1 MQLWA
6 VDIIEGIW
14 LVNEATGVL
23 REAKVVTGVDDH
35 SRFCVMA
42 MVTERATSRAVCYAF
57 AQALVR
63 FGAPDEVLSD
73 NGKQFTDR
81 FGKGG
86 EVMFDRICRKNG
98 IRHRLTEPASPN
110 QNGKVERFHGTLRP
124 DFFDVTGPFPSIEA
138 AQAAVDAWVAD
149 YNDERPHQALD
160 PHWPV
165 TPAERF
171 APIPAE
177 QRELLPLWLPPTIAP
192 THLVDHAHVLDHDQV
207 ADHGRAVDHGRAA
220 GPQIPP
226 RSAVVL
232 GGMAEWPGGPI
243 EFDLVVP
250 PSGNMSVAG
259 RQFWLGP
266 VRAGLTVRFWAD
278 TDVIHLSIAEAR
290 VKSVISHLTV
300 ADLAR
305 LVATH
310 GATAAGP
317 APIPTRPHSWGDGE
331 AVEVDRVISPAATFA
346 LGGHVLTASTL
357 LAGRQVGIRIEPSV
371 LLLFDLDT
379 RELLRTQPNP
389 LTEPQVLRLRG
400 LRPAGPP
407 PRPNLEPV
415 TVQRLADCTGTIC
428 VTRQRI
434 GLGRAFARQTL
445 TVHVSD
451 TTITVDLGDGDTH
464 VARRTTTMAVT
475 TIKSRPPR
483 TATKT

>member
-1 MQLWA
+1 
-6 VDIIEGIW
+6 
-14 LVNEATGVL
+14 
-23 REAKVVTGVDDH
+23 
-35 SRFCVMA
+35 
-42 MVTERATSRAVCYAF
+42 
-57 AQALVR
+57 
-63 FGAPDEVLSD
+63 
-73 NGKQFTDR
+73 
-81 FGKGG
+81 
-86 EVMFDRICRKNG
+86 
-98 IRHRLTEPASPN
+98 
-110 QNGKVERFHGTLRP
+110 
-124 DFFDVTGPFPSIEA
+124 
-138 AQAAVDAWVAD
+138 
-149 YNDERPHQALD
+149 
-160 PHWPV
+160 
-165 TPAERF
+165 
-171 APIPAE
+171 
-177 QRELLPLWLPPTIAP
+177 
-192 THLVDHAHVLDHDQV
+192 
-207 ADHGRAVDHGRAA
+207 
-220 GPQIPP
+220 
-226 RSAVVL
+226 
-232 GGMAEWPGGPI
+232 MAEWPGGPI

-305 LVATH
+305 LVAIH

-317 APIPTRPHSWGDGE
+317 APIPTRPNSLADGD

-379 RELLRTQPNP
+379 RKLLRTQPNP

-407 PRPNLEPV
+407 PRPSLEPV
-415 TVQRLADCTGTIC
+415 TVQRLADGTGTIC

-451 TTITVDLGDGDTH
+451 TTITVDIGDGDTH
-464 VARRTTTMAVT
+464 MTRRTTTTAVT